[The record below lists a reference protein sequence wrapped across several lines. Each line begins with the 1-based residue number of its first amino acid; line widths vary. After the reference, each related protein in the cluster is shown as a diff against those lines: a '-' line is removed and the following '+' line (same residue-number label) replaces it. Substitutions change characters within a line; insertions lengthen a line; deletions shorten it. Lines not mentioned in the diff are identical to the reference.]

1 LPAAKD
7 AKWRCSTAWVF
18 DHCRPSPKAGLRP
31 GRVPEQ
37 HAINSS
43 VWIIEDTSQC
53 KDKPKTDSRT
63 APQALGLRPFEDG

>member
-1 LPAAKD
+1 MKMLQ
-7 AKWRCSTAWVF
+7 
-18 DHCRPSPKAGLRP
+18 SPFSWGSF
-31 GRVPEQ
+31 
-37 HAINSS
+37 SS